1 MDGQIKLGMQ
11 VYKILE
17 EFKYSFADDD
27 DYEKQWRLYGSPN
40 DTKSVIGRQM
50 AALEKE
56 KDKFVNLMQQEQ
68 GDFDLKVSEIQSKVT
83 GFTQYA
89 DINNFEEISGF
100 AKEIQ
105 AKLQWAVDNAKIYN
119 NREALT
125 GNDETNYDNIN
136 LAVKEFEPYYN
147 LWTTTEVWMKSHKSW
162 LNDEFDKLDA
172 AFLEECVENS
182 EKTMNKVIR
191 QLKDKEVP
199 AIKKIAEIVKE
210 KVESF
215 KIYAPMAVALRT
227 QGLKE
232 RHWQQISTVVGF
244 EVKPYEGFTFQHI
257 LDLNLYKFSDELC
270 EIGERAGKEYNIET
284 SMARMKNDWVNV
296 FLTVKP
302 FRESGTYTVLGFD
315 EAYNFLDEH

>member
-1 MDGQIKLGMQ
+1 MQSVPQEIEKLDGQIKLGMQ
-11 VYKILE
+11 VYKVLE
-17 EFKYSFADDD
+17 EFKYAFTDDD
-27 DYEKQWRLYGSPN
+27 DYDKQWRLYGSPN

-68 GDFDLKVSEIQSKVT
+68 GDFDLKVSEIASKVT
-83 GFTQYA
+83 GFTQFS
-89 DINNFEEISGF
+89 DINNFEEVSAT

-105 AKLQWAVDNAKIYN
+105 AKLQWSVDNAKVYN

-162 LNDEFDKLDA
+162 LFDEFDKLDA
-172 AFLEECVENS
+172 AFLEETVENA

-199 AIKKIAEIVKE
+199 AIKRIAEIVKE
-210 KVESF
+210 KVEAF
-215 KIYAPMAVALRT
+215 KIYVPMAVALRT
-227 QGLKE
+227 
-232 RHWQQISTVVGF
+232 
-244 EVKPYEGFTFQHI
+244 
-257 LDLNLYKFSDELC
+257 
-270 EIGERAGKEYNIET
+270 
-284 SMARMKNDWVNV
+284 
-296 FLTVKP
+296 
-302 FRESGTYTVLGFD
+302 
-315 EAYNFLDEH
+315 